1 MEELPKSDYVRV
13 KDYIPDIY
21 VELRYSTER
30 NFTHTKVYD
39 FDEAYSKVRNTLK
52 LKKVQGRVK
61 ELGYSLKIWD
71 AYRPFTQQYF

>member
-1 MEELPKSDYVRV
+1 MKSDYVRV

-39 FDEAYSKVRNTLK
+39 FDEAYLRLGTTLK
-52 LKKVQGRVK
+52 TQEGSGRVK
-61 ELGYSLKIWD
+61 RTRL
-71 AYRPFTQQYF
+71 

>member
-1 MEELPKSDYVRV
+1 MKSDYVRV

-39 FDEAYSKVRNTLK
+39 FDEAYLRLGTTLK
-52 LKKVQGRVK
+52 LKKVQEELK
-61 ELGYSLKIWD
+61 EIGYSLKSGMPID
-71 AYRPFTQQYF
+71 HSLHNNISGN

>member
-1 MEELPKSDYVRV
+1 MKSDYVRV

-39 FDEAYSKVRNTLK
+39 FDEAYLRLGTTLK
-52 LKKVQGRVK
+52 LKNVQE
-61 ELGYSLKIWD
+61 EL
-71 AYRPFTQQYF
+71 